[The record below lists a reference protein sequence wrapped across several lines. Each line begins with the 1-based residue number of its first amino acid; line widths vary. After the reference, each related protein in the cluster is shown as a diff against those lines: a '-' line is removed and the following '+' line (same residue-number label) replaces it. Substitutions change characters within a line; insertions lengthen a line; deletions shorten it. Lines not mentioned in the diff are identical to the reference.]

1 MRGVVLGNV
10 AARASGRHPV
20 NARTAPAGMFKSP
33 SSTRGAGSARA
44 DTAEPDAPPP
54 DPELVDRLRSL
65 RNQLAVAQSVPAY
78 VIFNNKTLDAIARRR
93 PTSETELAAVPG
105 IGPNRLDAYGADIL
119 AAVRGA

>member
-1 MRGVVLGNV
+1 MTGRGSNGET
-10 AARASGRHPV
+10 GR
-20 NARTAPAGMFKSP
+20 RGRRCR
-33 SSTRGAGSARA
+33 STRGGRSGRGGRSVEA
-44 DTAEPDAPPP
+44 DPSEPDATPP
-54 DPELVDRLRSL
+54 DPDVVDRLRNL

-78 VIFNNKTLDAIARRR
+78 VIFNNKTLDAIARLR